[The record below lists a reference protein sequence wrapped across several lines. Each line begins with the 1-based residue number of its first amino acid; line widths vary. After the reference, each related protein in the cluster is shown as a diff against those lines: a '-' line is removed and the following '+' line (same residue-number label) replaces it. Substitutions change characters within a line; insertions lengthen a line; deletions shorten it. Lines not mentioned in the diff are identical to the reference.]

1 MCESVKNDRDDI
13 WLKDLSIVIMDVWA
27 RSSEQECVKR
37 LSLTLQY
44 IIVGFLKS
52 EERK

>member
-13 WLKDLSIVIMDVWA
+13 WLKDLSIVTMDVWA

-37 LSLTLQY
+37 LSIGGVTTKGVGLQSFSS
-44 IIVGFLKS
+44 G
-52 EERK
+52 

>member
-13 WLKDLSIVIMDVWA
+13 WLKDLSIVTMDVWA

-37 LSLTLQY
+37 LSKGGVTA
-44 IIVGFLKS
+44 IGVGL
-52 EERK
+52 